1 MACLRYL
8 NPRDHGAKI
17 TEIVPFYELAKA
29 EYTGWYEN
37 YPFDR
42 WFGFLRTLNLANEN
56 DSVVFI
62 TVAGREFL
70 KYLVA
75 AGKAG
80 PFHG

>member
-1 MACLRYL
+1 MQVTLSGYVC
-8 NPRDHGAKI
+8 GMGGFGGE
-17 TEIVPFYELAKA
+17 EISDVLLLTIQTYA
-29 EYTGWYEN
+29 GN
-37 YPFDR
+37 PFDR
-42 WFGFLRTLNLANEN
+42 WFGFLRTLNIANEK